1 MPHWGIDT
9 RGLLADTVRVTT
21 IELDDRRRAPL
32 AKIAR
37 IEDRTFLAEV
47 LPDGR
52 IILTPAVTVSK
63 SQAALDSRTDVLD
76 AIDRSYAG
84 NTVAGVR
91 PTRRRTAKPAK
102 PARSRVR

>member
-1 MPHWGIDT
+1 
-9 RGLLADTVRVTT
+9 
-21 IELDDRRRAPL
+21 RAPL

-37 IEDRTFLAEV
+37 GEDRTFLAEV

-63 SQAALDSRTDVLD
+63 SQATLDNRPDILD

-84 NTVAGVR
+84 NTVPGARPRRRR
-91 PTRRRTAKPAK
+91 PTKSAPA
-102 PARSRVR
+102 PSRARVR